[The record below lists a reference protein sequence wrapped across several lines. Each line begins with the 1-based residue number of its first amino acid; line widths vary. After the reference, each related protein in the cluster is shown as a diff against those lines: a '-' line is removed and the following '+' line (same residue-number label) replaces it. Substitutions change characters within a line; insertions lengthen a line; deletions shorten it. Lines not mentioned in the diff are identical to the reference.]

1 MTNANVPNERAHIV
15 TLQVRTTAMRIMS
28 GVALVTLIAATA
40 SCTHQTTPPGSTPQ
54 KSVVSMVD
62 DANAGLGLSRIHY
75 SGHWEHVRGRYDGR
89 DAGTSSRS
97 FHVGDNFAVAF
108 DGYRLRVY
116 GIVGPRGGHG
126 LIGIDDV
133 ATAAT
138 IDFYAPVKRTHVLV
152 YTSPVLGD
160 GFHVAAVIVDPRR
173 DRSSLGSYVNVDSL
187 AIEAH
192 HPPPVARP
200 SGAP

>member
-1 MTNANVPNERAHIV
+1 MHIIRV
-15 TLQVRTTAMRIMS
+15 IAV
-28 GVALVTLIAATA
+28 GTLIAATA
-40 SCTHQTTPPGSTPQ
+40 SCARQTTAPGSTPQ
-54 KSVVSMVD
+54 RSVMSMVD
-62 DANAGLGLSRIHY
+62 DASAGLGLGRIHY
-75 SGHWEHVRGRYDGR
+75 SGHWEHVRGRHDGR

-97 FHVGDNFAVAF
+97 FHVGDNFAFAF
-108 DGYRLRVY
+108 EGYRLRIY

-138 IDFYAPVKRTHVLV
+138 IDFYAPVKRTHSLV
-152 YTSPVLGD
+152 YTSPVLAD

-173 DRSSLGSYVNVDSL
+173 DRRSQGSYVNVDSL
-187 AIEAH
+187 AIEAQ
-192 HPPPVARP
+192 PRLPSPQP